1 MSQAKMTHVR
11 TEARKSKG
19 AINGTGVNPQAQAQ
33 TQEQNSQK
41 QPNQEQPAKC

>member
-19 AINGTGVNPQAQAQ
+19 AINGTGVSPQAQ